1 MKRFVSLAVAGLFLL
16 VASVAMAAPAG
27 KGTKAEAKALVE
39 KAIAY
44 IKAHGKEK
52 AFVEFSNPKG
62 TFVKGDLYIFAVGF
76 NGVFLAHGADPSLIG
91 KNQLQSKDENVRLVT
106 IGLIETAQRGGG
118 WYNYKWPNPRTHVM
132 QRKSSYIQKVDN
144 SVFIGCGVYY

>member
-1 MKRFVSLAVAGLFLL
+1 MKRFVSIVVAGLLL
-16 VASVAMAAPAG
+16 MMTSAAMAASDG

-62 TFVKGDLYIFAVGF
+62 PFVKGDLYIFAVGF

-91 KNQLQSKDENVRLVT
+91 KNQLQSKNENVRLVT
-106 IGLIETAQRGGG
+106 IGLIETAQKGGG
-118 WYNYKWPNPRTHVM
+118 WYNYKWPNPKTHVM
-132 QRKSSYIQKVDN
+132 QRKSSFIKKVDD

>member
-1 MKRFVSLAVAGLFLL
+1 MKRFVLIVVAGLLL
-16 VASVAMAAPAG
+16 LMTSTAMAASDG

-62 TFVKGDLYIFAVGF
+62 QFVKGDLYIFAVGF

-91 KNQLQSKDENVRLVT
+91 KNQLQSKNENARLVT
-106 IGLIETAQRGGG
+106 IGLIETAQKGGG
-118 WYNYKWPNPRTHVM
+118 WYNYKWPNPKTHIM
-132 QRKSSYIQKVDN
+132 QRKSSFIKKVDD